1 MKCIII
7 EDEEPAQQL
16 LTKYIA
22 QTPGM
27 ECIEIYDSI
36 VGIAPKT
43 LGDSDLIFLD
53 IQLPGANGIEF
64 LKNLEVKPI
73 IIITTA
79 YRDYAVDAFE
89 EAVDDYLLK
98 PFSYQRFLKAMM
110 RAQNNLANKKATI
123 KNDLLFVYAD
133 KTFYKI
139 RKAEILFLK
148 SEVDYVYFYYQNNKL
163 LVQDTMNNWEKELKN
178 DGFVRVHRSFLINP
192 NKIEKVEG
200 NQILIDEH
208 KIPIG
213 VTYKK
218 DFMQLLRSH

>member
-43 LGDSDLIFLD
+43 LSDSDLIFLD

-200 NQILIDEH
+200 NQILIGEH

>member
-110 RAQNNLANKKATI
+110 RAQNKLANKKATI

-200 NQILIDEH
+200 NQILIGEH